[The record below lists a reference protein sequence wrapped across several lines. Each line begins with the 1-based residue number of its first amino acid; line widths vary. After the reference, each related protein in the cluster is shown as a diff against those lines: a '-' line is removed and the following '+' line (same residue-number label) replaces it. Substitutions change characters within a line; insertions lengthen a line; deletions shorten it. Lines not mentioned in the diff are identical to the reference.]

1 MAKELNLTPNRRTV
15 LVFGSTGA
23 IGSRIAQELNQE
35 NIVYVGDTREQNN
48 NWKTLNSELSE
59 NRNPLFSSV
68 VYAHGVNWADSITDF
83 KSSLFANM
91 IDVNVLS
98 IANSVK
104 HLLNTKQLNSGC
116 SIVLL
121 GSVWGSL
128 SRLDKLSYTVSKS
141 ALLGLTRALAA
152 DLSKQKIRVNCINS
166 GVVDSGMTRKNLTA
180 EQISKLESETPL
192 GLITINNVS
201 KLAKFLASEDS
212 EGITGQ
218 SFVIDGGWS
227 VIRNV

>member
-1 MAKELNLTPNRRTV
+1 MFLSTNTKKA

-35 NIVYVGDTREQNN
+35 NIVYVGDTREENN
-48 NWKTLNSELSE
+48 SLKPLNSKLSE
-59 NRNPLFSSV
+59 NLNPLFSSV
-68 VYAHGVNWADSITDF
+68 VYAHGVNWADSVTDF
-83 KSSLFANM
+83 QTSHFQNM
-91 IDVNVLS
+91 IGVNVLS
-98 IANSVK
+98 IASSVK
-104 HLLNTKQLNSGC
+104 NLLNTKQLNSGC

-128 SRLDKLSYTVSKS
+128 SRTDKFSYTVSKS

-152 DLSKQKIRVNCINS
+152 DLSKQRIRVNCINA
-166 GVVDSGMTRKNLTA
+166 GVVDSSMTRKNLTTD
-180 EQISKLESETPL
+180 QISKLESETPL
-192 GLITINNVS
+192 GLITINNIC